1 MPGDGVIDISGISQM
16 VDATGYA
23 GFVEVELLSRRWWAE
38 EPDEVLRIVKERH
51 ARVV

>member
-16 VDATGYA
+16 VSAAGYD

-38 EPDEVLRIVKERH
+38 EPDEVLRIMKERH